1 MKKRIFFG
9 LAIAALAS
17 AGFASAYK
25 SSRPSLTPAQL
36 ENLEALSHKEAWV
49 EFEYDVCC
57 ESTGNDYCLL
67 NGSVAIPNST
77 PVPCK

>member
-36 ENLEALSHKEAWV
+36 ENLERLTRP
-49 EFEYDVCC
+49 EFAFDEYDKNCVSGKGICVL
-57 ESTGNDYCLL
+57 GPI
-67 NGSVAIPNST
+67 SVIEGIPQ
-77 PVPCK
+77 K